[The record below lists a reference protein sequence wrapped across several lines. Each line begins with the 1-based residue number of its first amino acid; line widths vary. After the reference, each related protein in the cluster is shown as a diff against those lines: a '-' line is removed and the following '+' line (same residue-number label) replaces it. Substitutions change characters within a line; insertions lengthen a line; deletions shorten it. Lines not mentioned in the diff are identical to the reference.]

1 MHVKLIVFAYGCQ
14 IHFGHVRYGNRVQ
27 IFFPTKFKNLKLGA
41 PRNDAWLL
49 HQREARHA
57 ADRHQSAADAAGA
70 GTAD

>member
-1 MHVKLIVFAYGCQ
+1 MV
-14 IHFGHVRYGNRVQ
+14 VRFILVMYATEIQN
-27 IFFPTKFKNLKLGA
+27 FFPTKFKNLKLGA

-57 ADRHQSAADAAGA
+57 ADRHQSVADAAGA